1 MTKRLSALIAVS
13 LSILLLTMASL
24 SAQTP
29 PKKVLSSK
37 DVDSFAA
44 NFEALNDDLDAVGGK
59 YDDIFGSNENES
71 PSQILAKLRTTK
83 IPAEIQDILRKHGL
97 GENGF
102 EKLMT
107 ITIGFSA
114 LEMETYLN
122 DQLAQYGSSP
132 EVQPY
137 IDQGMAQVK
146 ELKAAI
152 HKDDLALLASKRDL
166 LYPLMV
172 TDTAGAADEEFDD
185 SGDGDSGDYADDSAY
200 DEDYGD

>member
-1 MTKRLSALIAVS
+1 MTKRLSAFIAVS
-13 LSILLLTMASL
+13 LSLLLLATASL

-29 PKKVLSSK
+29 PKKVLSAK
-37 DVDSFAA
+37 DIDSFAA
-44 NFEALNDDLDAVGGK
+44 NFEALNADLDAVGGK
-59 YDDIFGSNENES
+59 YDDIFGSDGNES
-71 PSQILAKLRTTK
+71 PSQILAKLRATK

-102 EKLMT
+102 EKLMI

-122 DQLAQYGSSP
+122 DQRVQYGDSP
-132 EVQPY
+132 DAQPY

-152 HKDDLALLASKRDL
+152 SKDDLNLLASKRDL
-166 LYPLMV
+166 LYPLMMNN
-172 TDTAGAADEEFDD
+172 TAGAADEEFDD
-185 SGDGDSGDYADDSAY
+185 TGDEDYADDSAY
-200 DEDYGD
+200 DEEYGD